1 MTCNRL
7 AQAYAFLG
15 NSLLSPISETG
26 TYGLDV
32 ELWDRL
38 RALDDR
44 EVSEAVD
51 AMVAF
56 LERHAGHDV
65 SELVRECSVEHAW
78 LFVGPPRP
86 HVYPWETLA
95 RSGGAGPAFGLPARC
110 LAELMREDGLVLAQA
125 NRQAEDHLGVEL
137 LYLSVLSERMARC
150 LEEDDSRG
158 AERAAGRLRVLLDGH
173 ILGWIGA
180 FVQQVCQER
189 PDGYYAPL
197 VRVAQTL
204 VEKHRSLLV

>member
-1 MTCNRL
+1 M
-7 AQAYAFLG
+7 
-15 NSLLSPISETG
+15 
-26 TYGLDV
+26 
-32 ELWDRL
+32 
-38 RALDDR
+38 
-44 EVSEAVD
+44 
-51 AMVAF
+51 
-56 LERHAGHDV
+56 
-65 SELVRECSVEHAW
+65 
-78 LFVGPPRP
+78 
-86 HVYPWETLA
+86 
-95 RSGGAGPAFGLPARC
+95 
-110 LAELMREDGLVLAQA
+110 
-125 NRQAEDHLGVEL
+125 GVEL